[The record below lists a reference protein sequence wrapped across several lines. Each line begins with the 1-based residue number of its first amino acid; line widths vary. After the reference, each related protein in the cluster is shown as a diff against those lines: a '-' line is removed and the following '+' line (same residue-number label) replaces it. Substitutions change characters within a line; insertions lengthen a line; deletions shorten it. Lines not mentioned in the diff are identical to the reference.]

1 MGGLRKESKSLC
13 ERGHGHHGEV
23 GDRAG
28 TQSGKSHRRSIIVL
42 QAEDVGADKCA
53 QAEDLQRLRQHLRQ
67 RRLFGNCPEET
78 SSTDDFTE
86 KTEAERPQR

>member
-23 GDRAG
+23 GDQAG
-28 TQSGKSHRRSIIVL
+28 TQSGESHRRSIFVL
-42 QAEDVGADKCA
+42 QVEDVGADKCA

-86 KTEAERPQR
+86 RTEEEGPQR